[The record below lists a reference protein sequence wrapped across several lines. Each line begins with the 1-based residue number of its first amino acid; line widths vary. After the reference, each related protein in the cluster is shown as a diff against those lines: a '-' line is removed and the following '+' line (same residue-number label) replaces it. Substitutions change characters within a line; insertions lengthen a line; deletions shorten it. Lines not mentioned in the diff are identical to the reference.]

1 MTKSAILQHL
11 NEVTN
16 KLGELR
22 VALEQLPDAAEA
34 GTGASTTDRRGKE
47 SFADRPRAVRFVD
60 KQNLQPVVDHAF
72 LEMGIQ
78 GEPVGAEN
86 VQALIAAGGVKP
98 EDNIL
103 SQGIIEMREE

>member
-1 MTKSAILQHL
+1 MTKSAILQRL
-11 NEVTN
+11 NEVTS

-22 VALEQLPDAAEA
+22 VALEQLPDATEA
-34 GTGASTTDRRGKE
+34 GTDVPTANPRGKE
-47 SFADRPRAVRFVD
+47 SRADRPRGVRFVD
-60 KQNLQPVVDHAF
+60 KQKLQPVVDHAF

-78 GEPVGAEN
+78 DEPIGAEN
-86 VQALIAAGGVKP
+86 VQALIATGEVKP